1 MTTEHTSWQS
11 NAINKQMTLS
21 IEASSK
27 RGQLLELQS
36 RIRDLGISKLDALH
50 QIEQAQFFCDFV
62 DRSETAK
69 ALLKSAQDELST
81 IDRMRELVT
90 DQVAQISPSVRGAI
104 GLANAAEKILID
116 LKLTRA

>member
-36 RIRDLGISKLDALH
+36 RIRDLGKSKLDVQH
-50 QIEQAQFFCDFV
+50 QIEKAQFFCDFV
-62 DRSETAK
+62 DRSDTAK
-69 ALLKSAQDELST
+69 VALQLAKDELST

-90 DQVAQISPSVRGAI
+90 DQVAQISPAVRGAL
-104 GLANAAEKILID
+104 GLENAAEKILID
-116 LKLTRA
+116 LKLMRA